1 MLPWK
6 RFCYL
11 PFLERCIHRYSTH
24 QRENF
29 VHMSRICYFGK
40 KLSLR
45 CSSSSTSNDSP
56 IDRSGKTY
64 DQLQRS
70 PIFTKMSSTIGLI
83 TPPFLQA
90 NNFLDRVAIFDRF
103 GTHTYEEILSNSQL
117 LADKILDRLKI
128 TDDTKGERICLM
140 CTNDVSYVVA
150 QWATWMTGSISVPL
164 SGSYPETV
172 LKYFIE
178 NSKAK
183 LVISTEDFAEKAKS
197 CLSDMT
203 DVHHLT
209 LDKSDYSSKSDD
221 FDEAG
226 IDSDEQDSHL
236 KAKNLRWNGRNNK
249 YNQLQSANKFKH
261 RSALIVYTSGTT
273 GKPKV

>member
-1 MLPWK
+1 MLPLK
-6 RFCYL
+6 KFCYL
-11 PFLERCIHRYSTH
+11 PFLERCIHRCSTH
-24 QRENF
+24 HRENL
-29 VHMSRICYFGK
+29 VHMSRICYFGN

-45 CSSSSTSNDSP
+45 RSSSSTSNVSN
-56 IDRSGKTY
+56 IDGSGKTY

-70 PIFTKMSSTIGLI
+70 PIYTKMSSTIGLI

-90 NNFLDRVAIFDRF
+90 NNFLDRAAIFDRF
-103 GTHTYEEILSNSQL
+103 GTHTYEEILLNSHL

-128 TDDTKGERICLM
+128 TKGERICLL

-164 SGSYPETV
+164 SGSYPETI

-183 LVISTEDFAEKAKS
+183 LVISTEDFAKKAKS
-197 CLSDMT
+197 CLSDIT

-209 LDKSDYSSKSDD
+209 LDKSDYSSISDD
-221 FDEAG
+221 FDEAD
-226 IDSDEQDSHL
+226 IDSDKQASRLEARNLLWDDR
-236 KAKNLRWNGRNNK
+236 KNK
-249 YNQLQSANKFKH
+249 FNQLYSANKFKH
-261 RSALIVYTSGTT
+261 QSALIVYTSGTT